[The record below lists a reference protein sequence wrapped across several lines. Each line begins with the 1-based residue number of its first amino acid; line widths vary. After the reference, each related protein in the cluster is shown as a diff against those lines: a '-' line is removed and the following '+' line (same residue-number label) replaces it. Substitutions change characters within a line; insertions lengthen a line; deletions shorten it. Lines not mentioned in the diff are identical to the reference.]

1 MGADNAALT
10 IGTAPSV
17 AMGMTY
23 VSMAQSIAEVMA
35 NAAVT
40 QKNMQTI
47 ATTATVIVT
56 ALIIKAGASS

>member
-10 IGTAPSV
+10 IGTAPSL

-35 NAAVT
+35 NAAVA

-47 ATTATVIVT
+47 ATAATVVVD